1 MIFLAIG
8 NLFFRNDEMGGQAI
22 KKHLAK
28 RIESFCEMFFLLL
41 VFSAVWLV
49 TG

>member
-22 KKHLAK
+22 KNISQKEF
-28 RIESFCEMFFLLL
+28 ESFCEMFFLLL
-41 VFSAVWLV
+41 VRCAV
-49 TG
+49 